1 MSETVKIDKLNY
13 GFGLSLAIV
22 SILSGFITI
31 GKELV
36 PAVKDFAIA
45 MSGLVAFDHHWVGH
59 AVIVFVLFLAFG
71 LFLSYG
77 KVYDFLQAK
86 YTLDYRGLL
95 IVVMI
100 GVVIGL
106 ALVNGYF
113 FLHTFFGLF

>member
-1 MSETVKIDKLNY
+1 MSETVKMDKLNY

-22 SILSGFITI
+22 SVISGFLTI

-36 PAVKDFAIA
+36 PAIKDFAVA
-45 MSGLVAFDHHWVGH
+45 ASGLVTFNHHWVGH
-59 AVIVFVLFLAFG
+59 AVIVFVLFLVFG
-71 LFLSYG
+71 LVFSYG
-77 KVYDFLQAK
+77 KVFDFLQEK

-95 IVVMI
+95 IVVMA